1 MNSEKLKNL
10 IRNKANGDSNLS
22 IQFYQLFY
30 FERLLERISLS
41 KYKNSIIIK
50 GGFLLT
56 SIIGEDDRT
65 TKDMDAT
72 IKGIPLNQKE
82 VEKLFK
88 NIINIKINDGVNFE
102 IESIKDIRLEDE
114 YGGFR
119 VLLRATLDSNRT
131 FVAVELTTGD
141 AITPSEVSY
150 NYKSIF
156 DDKIINVYSYNIE
169 TVIAEKFQTIIS
181 RGVLNTRL
189 KDFYDMYK
197 LMSMSNIIID
207 KNILNN
213 AIRNTFERRNTKF
226 DIEYFK
232 EVVDS
237 IKDDD
242 YMIKLW
248 NEYSKKNHYAK
259 GIELNDTIDSVVKV
273 IKILSK
279 TL

>member
-1 MNSEKLKNL
+1 MNSEQLKNL

-22 IQFYQLFY
+22 LQFYQLFY

-72 IKGIPLNQKE
+72 IKGLPLNQKE
-82 VEKLFK
+82 VEKVFK
-88 NIINIKINDGVNFE
+88 NIISIKINDDVKFE

-141 AITPSEVSY
+141 AITPSEISY

-156 DDKIINVYSYNIE
+156 DDKTINVYSYNIE

-197 LMSMSNIIID
+197 LMSMSSIIID
-207 KNILNN
+207 KNILNK

-248 NEYSKKNHYAK
+248 NDYSNKNHYTE
-259 GIELNDTIDSVVKV
+259 GIEFDDTIDSVVKI

>member
-1 MNSEKLKNL
+1 MNSEQLKNL

-22 IQFYQLFY
+22 LQFYQLFY

-72 IKGIPLNQKE
+72 IKGLPLNQKE
-82 VEKLFK
+82 VEKVFK
-88 NIINIKINDGVNFE
+88 NIISIKINDDVKFE

-141 AITPSEVSY
+141 AITPSEISY

-156 DDKIINVYSYNIE
+156 DDKTINVYSYNIE

-197 LMSMSNIIID
+197 LMSMSSIIID
-207 KNILNN
+207 KNILNK

-226 DIEYFK
+226 DIEFFK

-237 IKDDD
+237 IKNDD

-248 NEYSKKNHYAK
+248 NDYSNKNHYTE
-259 GIELNDTIDSVVKV
+259 GIEFDDTIDSVVKI